1 MWLGENEVHDGL
13 PTMLAGVVKSCAL
26 HHEAPEAQI
35 HGRLEPQPGDIVVR
49 KTCVGAF
56 STTDLD
62 QQLED
67 RVITT
72 LILGGVISSG
82 VLLSIVR
89 EAADRDYRIYS
100 SYSSPTPALTV
111 TRTFTLSSPRRSCPC
126 RRTSSPSP
134 TSPALRPDRH
144 CRTAVA
150 ATSTATK
157 VRT

>member
-1 MWLGENEVHDGL
+1 MWLRENEVHDGL
-13 PTMLAGVVKSCAL
+13 LAMLAGVVKSRAL
-26 HHEAPEAQI
+26 HHEAPEAKI
-35 HGRLEPQPGDIVVR
+35 RGRLEPQPGDIVVR

-72 LILGGVISSG
+72 LILGGVTSSG

-89 EAADRDYRIYS
+89 EAADRDYHI
-100 SYSSPTPALTV
+100 YSSPTPELTV
-111 TRTFTLSSPRRSCPC
+111 TRTFTLSSPRRSCSC

-134 TSPALRPDRH
+134 TSPA
-144 CRTAVA
+144 
-150 ATSTATK
+150 
-157 VRT
+157 

>member
-1 MWLGENEVHDGL
+1 MWPRENEVHDGL
-13 PTMLAGVVKSCAL
+13 LAMPAGVVKSRAL

-49 KTCVGAF
+49 KTWVGAF

-67 RVITT
+67 RVITA
-72 LILGGVISSG
+72 LILGGVTSSG
-82 VLLSIVR
+82 VLLSTVR
-89 EAADRDYRIYS
+89 EAADRDYHIYFLADAS
-100 SYSSPTPALTV
+100 ADRDTHVHTVLTEKILLV
-111 TRTFTLSSPRRSCPC
+111 QAHLITVADL
-126 RRTSSPSP
+126 PSP
-134 TSPALRPDRH
+134 IVTADRP
-144 CRTAVA
+144 VA